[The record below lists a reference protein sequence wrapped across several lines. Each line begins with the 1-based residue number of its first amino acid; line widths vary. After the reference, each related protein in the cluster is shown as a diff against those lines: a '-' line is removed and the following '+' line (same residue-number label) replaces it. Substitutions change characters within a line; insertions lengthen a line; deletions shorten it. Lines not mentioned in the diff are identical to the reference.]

1 MWNTQNSSS
10 PSDYWPN
17 SLTDEEFR
25 ALVNRIGLI
34 ERWPEP
40 IKWKESEGQLIDSK
54 PTDQPAQ
61 NKV

>member
-1 MWNTQNSSS
+1 MWNTQ
-10 PSDYWPN
+10 PCSDYWPN

-40 IKWKESEGQLIDSK
+40 LKWKEEK
-54 PTDQPAQ
+54 EQPIETTKQPEAAT